1 MKKFILLFAIFLFAA
16 SFAPVI
22 TFSQEISSVDEN
34 VSGENITDSTADR
47 KTLNVTDEA
56 FSPKEKVSPYNV
68 YGMGGGFIS
77 ARGRIMLGDGSQY
90 AETNS
95 DNLPMLHPVDGYN
108 IALETKLWAALI
120 FKEESMLR
128 AGGSILFSYNDGKLF
143 PIFHIDELYF
153 KWRYPMGDIIIGR
166 NICSTFDP
174 MLFGGLLDGIQVNLN
189 VPFLN
194 FRSFMGY
201 TGLLGLFH
209 PYNNPYSISQYDRT
223 YHEESNIALLEPKYD
238 FLFNAEQAMRFF
250 FCTDFDIYLAGIH
263 INPYFLMQID
273 MSEMRTDERANDIN
287 TLNTFHLGLN
297 NEGRIVDTLYYKI
310 NIIGMFGFSKDLQNG
325 EINRLLSCAFT
336 SQLRY
341 TFTKA
346 GHSTLMINYAFGL
359 GNTLFEDESADAIVY
374 QNENDFWYDNY
385 HRESNKFY
393 YYGRFDGGYV
403 LNPILSNIH
412 SLSFKYQVTPVDK
425 DRIKLSLYAGVYQ
438 TFKFWTDADIS
449 FKGFKDTNNA
459 LVGTEFDIGLNV
471 NCMPVFTF
479 GLDFG
484 VLIPENGV
492 LTMPIFKGGMSF
504 VWTI

>member
-1 MKKFILLFAIFLFAA
+1 MIAA
-16 SFAPVI
+16 FFVPAVS
-22 TFSQEISSVDEN
+22 FSQEISSPD
-34 VSGENITDSTADR
+34 ENITDSTSDR
-47 KTLNVTDEA
+47 RTLNVTDES
-56 FSPKEKVSPYNV
+56 FVPNDKHSKYKV

-77 ARGRIMLGDGSQY
+77 ARGRIMLGEDNQY
-90 AETNS
+90 ASTNEAG
-95 DNLPMLHPVDGYN
+95 LPRLFPADGYN
-108 IALETKLWAALI
+108 IALETKLWAALM

-128 AGGSILFSYNDGKLF
+128 AGGSVMFRYNDGRLY

-174 MLFGGLLDGIQVNLN
+174 MLFGGPLDGIQLNLN

-201 TGLLGLFH
+201 TGFLGLFH
-209 PYNNPYSISQYDRT
+209 PYNNPYTITQYDRT
-223 YHEESNIALLEPKYD
+223 YHEDSNLALLEPEYN
-238 FLFNAEQAMRFF
+238 FIFNAEQAMRFF

-273 MSEMRTDERANDIN
+273 MSEMRLDDRPNNIN
-287 TLNTFHLGLN
+287 TINTFHLGLN
-297 NEGRIVDTLYYKI
+297 NEGRIIDTLYYKI
-310 NIIGMFGFSKDLQNG
+310 NIVGMFGFNKDIPTG

-346 GHSTLMINYAFGL
+346 GHSTLMLGYAFGL
-359 GNTLFEDESADAIVY
+359 GNQISDEDTNA
-374 QNENDFWYDNY
+374 FWADNY

-412 SLSFKYQVTPVDK
+412 SISFRYQVTPVDK
-425 DRIKLSLYAGVYQ
+425 DRVKLSLYAGIYQ
-438 TFKFWTDADIS
+438 TFKFWSDAAIS
-449 FKGFKDTNNA
+449 FKGFESDNA
-459 LVGTEFDIGLNV
+459 VVGTEFDFGLNV

-492 LTMPIFKGGMSF
+492 LTMPIFRGGMSF